1 MYAGYLAAAAAFGR
15 TRWLAS
21 RLRSRAELEAY
32 QAKRVRALLAHA
44 RRHFTQYRDIDA
56 SSLRMLPV
64 MDKTLLLASFAECN
78 RAGITLESV
87 RSTLARGQEQIA
99 GHVVGQSTGTSG
111 NRGYYVITEAERY
124 AWLGT
129 LLAKALPDALWRR
142 HRVALALPG
151 LSRLYRSA
159 SSGSRVSLAYFD
171 LAQAMDAWLEAFT
184 AFDADTI
191 VAPPKILRRLA
202 ELGRLRATHI
212 FSGAEVLDPLDREI
226 IEHHARAP
234 VREIYM
240 ATEGLFGVS
249 CAHGTLHLAE
259 DVVHFEWQRPSG
271 DSSLLTPLVT
281 DFARRA
287 QAMIRYRLNDLLALR
302 AEPCPC
308 GSILQPVARV
318 EGRQDDVFWLQ
329 TAAGAWRMVT
339 PDVIRNAIVDA
350 SPAVRDFRAVQTAHD
365 RIEVALPSDLPAAV
379 EERVLRALRSRLD
392 GLMVSPVELVVG
404 HTIDLPMDRKLRR
417 VRRAWTPPAAT
428 THSQN

>member
-1 MYAGYLAAAAAFGR
+1 MHVGYLAAAAAFGR
-15 TRWLAS
+15 TRWLAAS
-21 RLRSRAELEAY
+21 LRSRSQLEAY
-32 QAKRVRALLAHA
+32 QAMRIRALLAHA
-44 RRHFTQYRDIDA
+44 RRHFTHYRSRSP
-56 SSLRMLPV
+56 SSLAALPI
-64 MDKTLLLASFAECN
+64 MDKPQLLANFQACN

-87 RSTLARGQEQIA
+87 RETLAHGNEALA

-111 NRGYYVITEAERY
+111 NRGYYVITDAERY

-159 SSGSRVSLAYFD
+159 SSGSRISLAYFD
-171 LAQAMDAWLEAFT
+171 LAQGVDAWLNAFRR
-184 AFDADTI
+184 FDADTI
-191 VAPPKILRRLA
+191 VAPPKVLRHLA
-202 ELGRLRATHI
+202 ELGLLRSKRI
-212 FSGAEVLDPLDREI
+212 FSGAEVLDPLDRES
-226 IEHHARAP
+226 IEHHTHTR

-259 DVVHFEWQRPSG
+259 DVVHFEWQRPSP

-281 DFARRA
+281 DFTRRA
-287 QAMIRYRLNDLLALR
+287 QAMIRYRMNDLLALQ

-308 GSILQPVARV
+308 GSILQPISRV

-329 TAAGAWRMVT
+329 TGSGAWRMVT

-350 SPAVRDFRAVQTAHD
+350 SPAVRDFRAVQTAPD
-365 RIEVALPSDLPAAV
+365 RIEVMLPPDVPAGV
-379 EERVLRALRSRLD
+379 EDRVLRALKSRLED
-392 GLMVSPVELVVG
+392 MAVGPVELTLG
-404 HTIDLPMDRKLRR
+404 HTMDVPMDRKLRR
-417 VRRAWTPPAAT
+417 VRRAWTPPAAA

>member
-1 MYAGYLAAAAAFGR
+1 MYAGFFAAAAAFGR
-15 TRWLAS
+15 TRWLAAS
-21 RLRSRAELEAY
+21 LRSRSELEVY
-32 QAKRVRALLAHA
+32 QARRLRALLTHA
-44 RRHFTQYRDIDA
+44 GRHFTLYRNSDA
-56 SSLRMLPV
+56 SSLAMLPI
-64 MDKTLLLASFAECN
+64 MDKPLLLANFDACN
-78 RAGITLESV
+78 RVGITLESV
-87 RSTLARGQEQIA
+87 RETLACGKEELA

-111 NRGYYVITEAERY
+111 NRGYYVISEAERY

-171 LAQAMDAWLEAFT
+171 LVQGVDAWLEAFK

-191 VAPPKILRRLA
+191 VAPPKVLRRLA
-202 ELGRLRATHI
+202 ELGVLRAKHI

-226 IEHHARAP
+226 IEHHTRTV

-259 DVVHFEWQRPSG
+259 DVVHFEWQRPG
-271 DSSLLTPLVT
+271 AGSSLLSPLVT
-281 DFARRA
+281 DFTRRA
-287 QAMIRYRLNDLLALR
+287 QAMIRYRMNDLLTLQT
-302 AEPCPC
+302 EPCPC
-308 GSILQPVARV
+308 GSILQPVSRV

-329 TAAGAWRMVT
+329 TASGAWRMVT

-365 RIEVALPSDLPAAV
+365 RIEVMLPPDVPAAV
-379 EERVLRALRSRLD
+379 GDRVLLALSSRLD
-392 GLMVSPVELVVG
+392 GMEVGPVKLVVG
-404 HTIDLPMDRKLRR
+404 HTMDLPMDRKLRR
-417 VRRAWTPPAAT
+417 VRRAWTPPAAAT
-428 THSQN
+428 QSQS